1 MKADTLD
8 QQPVFTVIGSNS
20 FSGASF
26 VGHLLKTGHQAIGVS
41 RSEEPHEAFLPYRWG
56 PAAGDF
62 KFHQL
67 DLNKDLEAICDLIN
81 EAKSTHVV
89 NFASQSMV
97 AESWHNPDHW
107 FMTNVVSTVRL
118 HEALR
123 KMPFLKR
130 YVHISTP
137 EVYGSTSGD
146 VSESAPFNPST
157 PYAVSRA
164 AADMNLRI
172 FHQHY
177 DFPVVYT
184 RAANVFGPGQ
194 QLYRIIPRTILC
206 IRSGKT
212 LMLHG
217 GGASERSFIHIDD
230 VSDATLRIAR
240 DGRVGEAY
248 HIATPRQI
256 SIRDLVE
263 LICTRMG
270 TTLDQVAEIVGER
283 AGKDAA
289 YWLNSDK
296 LRGELGWRDQI
307 SLEQGID
314 ETIAWVDRN
323 LPALETLPQS
333 YIHKP

>member
-1 MKADTLD
+1 MA
-8 QQPVFTVIGSNS
+8 QQPTFTVIGSNS

-26 VGHLLKTGHQAIGVS
+26 VSHLLKAGHRVIGVS
-41 RSEEPHEAFLPYRWG
+41 RSEEPHEAFLPYRWN
-56 PAAGDF
+56 AATDGF
-62 KFHQL
+62 EFHQL
-67 DLNKDLEAICDLIN
+67 DLNHDLDQICDLI
-81 EAKSTHVV
+81 EETKSTHVV

-97 AESWHNPDHW
+97 AESWANPDHW
-107 FMTNVVSTVRL
+107 YMTNVVSTIRL

-123 KMPFLKR
+123 KMPQLSR

-146 VSESAPFNPST
+146 VTESAPFNPST

-172 FHQHY
+172 FHANY
-177 DFPVVYT
+177 GFPVVYT

-194 QLYRIIPRTILC
+194 QLYRIIPRTILA
-206 IRSGKT
+206 IRTGEK
-212 LMLHG
+212 LKLHG
-217 GGASERSFIHIDD
+217 GGTSERSFIHIDD
-230 VSDATLRIAR
+230 VSDATVRIALN
-240 DGRVGEAY
+240 GRNGEAY
-248 HIATPRQI
+248 HIATNRQI

-263 LICTRMG
+263 MICSRMG
-270 TTLDQVAEIVGER
+270 KTLDEVAETVGER

-289 YWLNSDK
+289 YWLNSSK
-296 LRGELGWRDQI
+296 LRNELGWSDQI
-307 SLEQGID
+307 SLEQGVD

-323 LPALETLPQS
+323 LPALQTLPQS

>member
-1 MKADTLD
+1 LA

-26 VGHLLKTGHQAIGVS
+26 VGHLLKAGYRVIGMS
-41 RSEEPHEAFLPYRWG
+41 RSEEPDPVFLPYRWT
-56 PAAGDF
+56 PDGDRF
-62 KFHQL
+62 EFHQL
-67 DLNKDLEAICDLIN
+67 DLNQDLDRICDVIR
-81 EAKSTHVV
+81 ETGATHVV

-97 AESWHNPDHW
+97 AESWLNPDHW
-107 FMTNVVSTVRL
+107 YMTNVVSTVRL

-123 KMPFLKR
+123 KMPSLSR

-137 EVYGSTSGD
+137 EVYGSTAGD
-146 VSESAPFNPST
+146 VVESAPFNPST

-164 AADMNLRI
+164 AAEMNLRI
-172 FHQHY
+172 FHAQY
-177 DFPVVYT
+177 GFPVVYT
-184 RAANVFGPGQ
+184 RAANVYGPGQ
-194 QLYRIIPRTILC
+194 QLYRIIPRTILY
-206 IRSGKT
+206 IRLGEK

-230 VSDATLRIAR
+230 VSDATLRIALEGR
-240 DGRVGEAY
+240 DGEAY

-256 SIRDLVE
+256 SIRALVE
-263 LICTRMG
+263 MICERMG
-270 TTLDQVAEIVGER
+270 TNLADVAEVVGER
-283 AGKDAA
+283 PGKDAA
-289 YWLNSDK
+289 YWLNSSK
-296 LRGELGWRDQI
+296 LRSELGWTDRI

-323 LPALETLPQS
+323 LETLRSLPQS